1 MGTGMSRSAI
11 ILFLLVT
18 LTMTAFAANSLL
30 ARLALGAGAIDAAS
44 YTFVR
49 LGAGALVLVAL
60 ASVQKK
66 AAVGTVLKNGHWMSA
81 MALFVY
87 AAGFSYAYLVL
98 ETGMGALILFA
109 MVQATMIGW
118 GLYRGDRPLVFEWMG
133 LIIAFCAFIWL
144 VSPGL
149 SAPDPV
155 GTFLMAAAGV
165 AWGVYSLRGRGAVD
179 PLAATA
185 GNFALSLP
193 AGLVVFVIA
202 VGSVSADPFG
212 IFLAVVSGALTS
224 GLGYALWYRV
234 LPQITAT
241 QAAIVQLTVPV
252 IAAAGGVVFA
262 GEPVTVR
269 FAIAS
274 LLILGGVALAIIAK
288 SKRA

>member
-1 MGTGMSRSAI
+1 
-11 ILFLLVT
+11 
-18 LTMTAFAANSLL
+18 MTAFAANSLL

-49 LGAGALVLVAL
+49 LASGALVLVAL
-60 ASVQKK
+60 ASLQKK
-66 AAVGTVLKNGHWMSA
+66 SAIGAVVKKGHWMSA
-81 MALFVY
+81 LALFVY

-118 GLYRGDRPLVFEWMG
+118 GLYRGDRPLAFEWIG
-133 LIIAFCAFIWL
+133 LIIAFGAFIWL

-149 SAPDPV
+149 SAPDPI
-155 GTFLMAAAGV
+155 GTALMAAAGV
-165 AWGVYSLRGRGAVD
+165 AWGVYSLRGRGALD

-185 GNFALSLP
+185 GNFTISVP
-193 AGLVVFVIA
+193 AALVVLVLAIGSLSA
-202 VGSVSADPFG
+202 EPVGIV
-212 IFLAVVSGALTS
+212 LAVISGALTS

-241 QAAIVQLTVPV
+241 QGAIVQLTVPV
-252 IAAAGGVVFA
+252 IAAAGGVAFA